1 MRAGLIFA
9 FSLYASIC
17 IAQTYPT
24 IQKAVSRADVKAAMA
39 HLETARA
46 ETLALWK
53 KLALTSAPSGHE
65 DERAAI
71 VMAELKRLG
80 YADVYRDIAGNVIS
94 APVTKGSPVI
104 VFIAHLDTV
113 VQPGVKV
120 TVTEGTNEKGH
131 AVWTGPGVGDDT
143 SGVVA
148 LLRVA
153 EALQRTKITMSN
165 VRWVFSVNEEGGGTS
180 VGIRQFLTDHNA
192 ETAAFI
198 STDGSP
204 IDELGA
210 VADNG
215 VGGYQ
220 LRPIFTGPG
229 VHTIESYGTPSTT
242 RAVALAIERI
252 YRIDLPQMPLEK
264 RSWLNIGTIKA
275 GTVGNAMAKTAE
287 FTVDL
292 RSNDA
297 VTGRGLQ
304 KQVVAILEQA
314 AKEVGVKVDL
324 RNISQRDPIFLNTPE
339 QKRLIET
346 LWASYRAIDITPKK
360 GTIGSS
366 DFVLGLMQGV
376 PSAGIGLTNIRR
388 MHSPEEEA
396 EIDPLFTGMKQ
407 VLLAAVALSQH

>member
-1 MRAGLIFA
+1 M
-9 FSLYASIC
+9 
-17 IAQTYPT
+17 
-24 IQKAVSRADVKAAMA
+24 
-39 HLETARA
+39 
-46 ETLALWK
+46 
-53 KLALTSAPSGHE
+53 
-65 DERAAI
+65 
-71 VMAELKRLG
+71 
-80 YADVYRDIAGNVIS
+80 
-94 APVTKGSPVI
+94 
-104 VFIAHLDTV
+104 
-113 VQPGVKV
+113 
-120 TVTEGTNEKGH
+120 
-131 AVWTGPGVGDDT
+131 
-143 SGVVA
+143 
-148 LLRVA
+148 
-153 EALQRTKITMSN
+153 
-165 VRWVFSVNEEGGGTS
+165 
-180 VGIRQFLTDHNA
+180 
-192 ETAAFI
+192 
-198 STDGSP
+198 
-204 IDELGA
+204 
-210 VADNG
+210 
-215 VGGYQ
+215 
-220 LRPIFTGPG
+220 
-229 VHTIESYGTPSTT
+229 
-242 RAVALAIERI
+242 ALAIERI

-275 GTVGNAMAKTAE
+275 GTAGNAMAKTAE

-324 RNISQRDPIFLNTPE
+324 RNISQRDPVFLNTPE

-366 DFVLGLMQGV
+366 DFGFLGLMQGV